1 VDLGKNAPRK
11 SPAETACRGCAA
23 VFCRPPRFGRYAPSS
38 LRPAKH
44 RKTSRPRIYRSNVA
58 LFSSEDEGADVELES
73 LFQELVATAQAYHQL
88 TNRYLQIWGELG
100 ELFAAV
106 KFGLKL
112 HKPHAQGSDGKLGND
127 FVEVKTISPEKN
139 NEYVQVK
146 RSGNFSKLLIVK
158 VSPDFEF
165 HGKLIERNQLSKGQG
180 KLARV
185 SWSTFPKN
193 TNPGKNA

>member
-1 VDLGKNAPRK
+1 MSDWDFLHDMHSQGYSAEQIADAAACGYNPWEW
-11 SPAETACRGCAA
+11 SPVE
-23 VFCRPPRFGRYAPSS
+23 F
-38 LRPAKH
+38 
-44 RKTSRPRIYRSNVA
+44 
-58 LFSSEDEGADVELES
+58 EDEGADVELES

>member
-1 VDLGKNAPRK
+1 MSDCDFLHDMHSQFYSAEQIADAAACGYNPWEW
-11 SPAETACRGCAA
+11 SPILDD
-23 VFCRPPRFGRYAPSS
+23 VFER
-38 LRPAKH
+38 
-44 RKTSRPRIYRSNVA
+44 
-58 LFSSEDEGADVELES
+58 EDGSANLELES
-73 LFQELVATAQAYHQL
+73 LFEELVSTARAYHQI

-106 KFGLKL
+106 KFGVKL

-139 NEYVQVK
+139 NEYIQVK

-158 VSPDFEF
+158 VSPSFEF
-165 HGKLIERNQLSKGQG
+165 HGKLIERKQMSKGQG

-193 TNPGKNA
+193 TKSDKNA